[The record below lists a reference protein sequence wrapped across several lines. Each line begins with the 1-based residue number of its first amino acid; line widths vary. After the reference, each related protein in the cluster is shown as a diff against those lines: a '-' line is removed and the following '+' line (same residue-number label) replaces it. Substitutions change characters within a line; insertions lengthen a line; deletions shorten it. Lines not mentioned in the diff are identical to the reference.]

1 MKGITLM
8 DLKALGTKAIGDT
21 GEYYVAAELTKRGYT
36 VTIAKDNTHLIDLI
50 VINPD
55 GTKTKNI
62 QVKTTTNKQNKWK
75 INKKC
80 EKMHNSNLWYVFV
93 KLDIDNELTPSSY
106 HICSSSTVAKRSKAY
121 GKQSR
126 AIHVEAN
133 KKRSKKKK
141 VKRTSTSVNT
151 RFFLDEENKFVNK
164 WKNLNLD

>member
-1 MKGITLM
+1 M
-8 DLKALGTKAIGDT
+8 DIKSLSTKAIGDT

-80 EKMHNSNLWYVFV
+80 EQMYNSNLWYVFV
-93 KLDIDNELTPSSY
+93 KLDIDNELAPSSY
-106 HICSSSTVAKRSKAY
+106 HICASSTVASRSREY

-126 AIHVEAN
+126 ATHVEAN
-133 KKRSKKKK
+133 KKRSKRKKIR
-141 VKRTSTSVNT
+141 RTSTSVNT
-151 RFFLDEENKFVNK
+151 RYFIDEENKFVNN